1 MILWLLLS
9 CGGDGWTLEGA
20 VAPTLPVLDRDHDG
34 RVTEAEYARVSFA
47 GPEFSAVDT
56 DGDGAIDVAELRALV
71 DASDPRDMRSGRLG
85 GRARGGR
92 PTRGANGGG
101 PGVGAGPGRGP
112 GGSGGPGGPNGP
124 GGGPNGPGGPNGG
137 RPPMAGGAL
146 PAGAQPLEERG
157 VEVHPDAYYVLL
169 VLREEIVAADPAVPC
184 PSVADLKRVGLA
196 GSLDAPEARALL
208 DQLAQ
213 ASDAAHVD
221 FPAELRQQRR

>member
-146 PAGAQPLEERG
+146 PAGAQRLEERG

-221 FPAELRQQRR
+221 FPAELRR